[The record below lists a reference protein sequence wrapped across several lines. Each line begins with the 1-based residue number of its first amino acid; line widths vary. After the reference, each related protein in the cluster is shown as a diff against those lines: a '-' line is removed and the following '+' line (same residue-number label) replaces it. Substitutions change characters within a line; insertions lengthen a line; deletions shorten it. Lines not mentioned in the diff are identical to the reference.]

1 MHQTLYRQV
10 FTLSLSFLLFLCIL
24 TLPLPASGETAQDKA
39 KDSSKKETA
48 MNDGLYA
55 KITTDKGDILLQLF
69 YDKTPLTVINFAGLA
84 TGKVGAKKGVPF
96 YDGLT
101 FHRVIA
107 DFMIQGGCPLGSG
120 TGGPGYSFPDEIVSS
135 LRHDGPGVLSM
146 ANAGPNTNGSQFFI
160 THVATPHLDGKHTV
174 FGKVL
179 EGQGVVDAIRKGDHI
194 KHIEII
200 PVGEAAQNFAFDQQ
214 AFDAALDSKK
224 AAAAKA
230 QQAQQAAMEKL
241 VRERWPQAERTES
254 GLYTV
259 LLKEGSGSTPAP
271 GTRVSV
277 HYTGRLLSNDREFD
291 SSRRRGEPIAFPVGK
306 GEVIPGWDEALVMMK
321 KGEQRVL
328 IIPPDLGYGERGAGG
343 VIPPNAW
350 LVFDV
355 ELVNF

>member
-10 FTLSLSFLLFLCIL
+10 FGLSLSFLLSLCFLA
-24 TLPLPASGETAQDKA
+24 LPLTASGETPQDSA
-39 KDSSKKETA
+39 KEPPKKETA

-84 TGKVGAKKGVPF
+84 TGKVGPKKGTPF

-160 THVATPHLDGKHTV
+160 THVATPHLNGKHTV

-179 EGQGVVDAIRKGDHI
+179 EGQDVVNAISKGDHI

-200 PVGEAAQNFAFDQQ
+200 PVGEAAQKFAFDQQ
-214 AFDAALDSKK
+214 AFDAILDSKK

-259 LLKEGSGSTPAP
+259 MLKEGSGSTPAP

-306 GEVIPGWDEALVMMK
+306 GMVIPGWDEALVMMK